1 MKAIQ
6 TKYRGPMN
14 GLGSRIVATCDGGR
28 TIIPYDHNLE
38 PADNHRAAADKLALS
53 LGWGKHGPHAL
64 NWTTGTLKDGSYVHV
79 CHYAGETW
87 RTGDFSA

>member
-6 TKYRGPMN
+6 TKFIGQTDHLPA
-14 GLGSRIVATCDGGR
+14 RIVATIDGGR
-28 TIIPYDHNLE
+28 VVVSYDHALN

-53 LGWGKHGPHAL
+53 LGWGKYEPEAL

>member
-6 TKYRGPMN
+6 TKYHGPTN
-14 GLGSRIVATCDGGR
+14 YSGSRISATCDAGR
-28 TIIPYDHNLE
+28 VVVPYNHALNID
-38 PADNHRAAADKLALS
+38 DNHRSAADTLALS
-53 LGWGKHGPHAL
+53 LGWGKHGPQAL

-87 RTGDFSA
+87 RTGDFNA